1 MRIKRFLFILLPFLL
16 FQTSVPAAAQD
27 RFFVQRVIDGDT
39 FKLTNGERVRLI
51 GVDTPEAKLNDKLK
65 RDAKRTK
72 QDAKTILAQGQ
83 KSKEFAKKILE
94 GKRVRLEFDIQ
105 PRDRY
110 GRLLAYVYLEN
121 GTFVNAELLKQGYA
135 QLMTIP
141 PNVKYKDLFL
151 KLQKEAR
158 EKQRGLWR
166 DGS

>member
-1 MRIKRFLFILLPFLL
+1 MRVKLLLFSLFSLFLFHAGA
-16 FQTSVPAAAQD
+16 PAAAQD
-27 RFFVQRVIDGDT
+27 DFTVQRVIDGDT

-51 GVDTPEAKLNDKLK
+51 GVDTPESKLNEKLK

-72 QDAKTILAQGQ
+72 QNAKTILALGLR
-83 KSKEFAKKILE
+83 SKEFSKKLLE

-121 GTFVNAELLKQGYA
+121 GTFVNAELLKEGYA
-135 QLMTIP
+135 QIMTIP

-151 KLQKEAR
+151 KLQREAR
-158 EKQRGLWR
+158 ENQRGHWR
-166 DGS
+166 VGS